1 MYGAPW
7 IEPRRSIIGMF
18 ILNYDHGSAAAVN
31 QKLRSL
37 NFHSTRD
44 VDPATYIGLI
54 LCVCGTFSKSS
65 YDYTFELDFD
75 MYISQADKNYS

>member
-44 VDPATYIGLI
+44 VAPLYNSIRRYYWSESATVIFL
-54 LCVCGTFSKSS
+54 VNQWEVMTQGTP
-65 YDYTFELDFD
+65 
-75 MYISQADKNYS
+75 

>member
-1 MYGAPW
+1 MSAAWFSSYRSLKMPDALLSPSPG
-7 IEPRRSIIGMF
+7 SIIGMF

-44 VDPATYIGLI
+44 VDPARYIGLI
-54 LCVCGTFSKSS
+54 
-65 YDYTFELDFD
+65 
-75 MYISQADKNYS
+75 M

>member
-1 MYGAPW
+1 MPSRFHL
-7 IEPRRSIIGMF
+7 ELSRSIIGMF

-54 LCVCGTFSKSS
+54 LCAYNNENS
-65 YDYTFELDFD
+65 L
-75 MYISQADKNYS
+75 